1 MKLRKLLALA
11 LCVAALVCSLSVTAY
26 AVEPVDDP
34 PADTIGAEGNIP
46 ADTGDPVET
55 TQVQETTTTIQEIT
69 GGMDSDNPLTPDGT
83 GTVLDNATDGDGKEF
98 FTVTTEDGAV
108 FYLVVDRQKE
118 DNNVYFLNA
127 VTLED
132 LAALA
137 ESSGKPLAGP
147 AAQDPQAPVE
157 PTTDPAASPEPSAPA
172 GQETPQQ
179 TSPVNIGML
188 IAALAVLAVGGV
200 AGWYFKIYRP
210 KHQKPAEL
218 EDYPEDEE
226 ELDPLAGADGWDED
240 GDGQE

>member
-1 MKLRKLLALA
+1 MKLRKLLTLA
-11 LCVAALVCSLSVTAY
+11 LCVAALVCSLSMTAY

-34 PADTIGAEGNIP
+34 AAPVTQTQPPDEAGTTGSLNWEGL
-46 ADTGDPVET
+46 DPV
-55 TQVQETTTTIQEIT
+55 
-69 GGMDSDNPLTPDGT
+69 NPLTPDGT

-108 FYLVVDRQKE
+108 FYLVIDRQKA

-137 ESSGKPLAGP
+137 ESSGKPLADP
-147 AAQDPQAPVE
+147 ATQDPQAPVE
-157 PTTDPAASPEPSAPA
+157 PTADPAASPEPSAPA
-172 GQETPQQ
+172 EQEPPQQ

-188 IAALAVLAVGGV
+188 IAALAVLAVGGG

-218 EDYPEDEE
+218 EDYPEDED
-226 ELDPLAGADGWDED
+226 ELDPLAGPDGWEED
-240 GDGQE
+240 GEGQE

>member
-1 MKLRKLLALA
+1 MKKYRFLTAA
-11 LCVAALVCSLSVTAY
+11 LCAAVLFCTATLPAY
-26 AVEPVDDP
+26 AVEPMDDP
-34 PADTIGAEGNIP
+34 AAPA
-46 ADTGDPVET
+46 
-55 TQVQETTTTIQEIT
+55 VQSPPPDEAGTT
-69 GGMDSDNPLTPDGT
+69 GGLNWEGLDPANSLTPDGT

-98 FTVTTEDGAV
+98 FTITTEDGAV
-108 FYLVVDRQKE
+108 FYLVVDRQKQ

-137 ESSGKPLAGP
+137 ESSGKPLTGP
-147 AAQDPQAPVE
+147 APQDPQAPVE
-157 PTTDPAASPEPSAPA
+157 PTADLAASPEPSAPA
-172 GQETPQQ
+172 QQEPPQQ

-188 IAALAVLAVGGV
+188 IAALAVLAVGGG

-218 EDYPEDEE
+218 EDYPEDED